1 MLRRISTLTFWLAEL
16 LRPIPRAGTKARRRG
31 YVDIRR

>member
-1 MLRRISTLTFWLAEL
+1 MLRRISRLKLWLLTM
-16 LRPIPRAGTKARRRG
+16 RPVPRAGTKMKRRG